1 MKLSFE
7 LSDTM
12 DAINELPSA
21 IKAVAVLSQALDKET
36 ELNKALKANA
46 SYFLFCAL
54 TDIADELES
63 FLMTELKKDE

>member
-21 IKAVAVLSQALDKET
+21 IKAVAVLSQA
-36 ELNKALKANA
+36 
-46 SYFLFCAL
+46 
-54 TDIADELES
+54 
-63 FLMTELKKDE
+63 